1 MYSGFIALYT
11 FIDYQHFLSIESAV
25 KVQVK
30 SLITTQKVVFLAVNI
45 FEFAVHV
52 QKLHKYINSSQHF
65 VCLEAKRCSRMRI
78 TYYIKGLELDHRLEN
93 RC

>member
-11 FIDYQHFLSIESAV
+11 FIDNQHFLSIESSV

-30 SLITTQKVVFLAVNI
+30 SLITTQKVVFFAVNI
-45 FEFAVHV
+45 FAFAVHV